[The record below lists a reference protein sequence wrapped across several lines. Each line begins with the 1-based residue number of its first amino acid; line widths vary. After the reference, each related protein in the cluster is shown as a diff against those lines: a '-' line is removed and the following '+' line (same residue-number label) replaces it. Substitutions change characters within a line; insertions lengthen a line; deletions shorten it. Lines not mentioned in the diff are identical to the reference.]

1 MHLLLTNDD
10 GIGSPGLAA
19 LYEALSAIAT
29 VTVVAPAGDQS
40 GVGRTRSDL
49 SFELD
54 NRIAIDDHE
63 WGYVVDGTP
72 ADCVAVGLRHIPEAD
87 AVDLVIS
94 GANDGPNVGSYILGH
109 SGTVGAAVEAAFL
122 GTPAVAV
129 SGYDRET
136 YFPEDNDERSFG
148 PIAAATR
155 DLIEL
160 LDGRSL
166 FDGEIDYLNVNVPTE
181 PAERVVVTQP
191 LADYDTAVVG
201 AGDGDNKSFESNY
214 WATHP
219 VDGDGFPVGFER
231 YAEAYPDWSDRA
243 VIVDGAISL
252 TPLGTPQ
259 SIVDTP
265 PALAEL
271 VERYN
276 AESKADAEP

>member
-10 GIGSPGLAA
+10 GIDSPGLAA
-19 LYEALSAIAT
+19 VYDHLTPMWE

-40 GVGRTRSDL
+40 GVGRSRSDL
-49 SFELD
+49 SYERAD
-54 NRIAIDDHE
+54 EITISDHE

-72 ADCVAVGLRHIPEAD
+72 ADCVAVGLRHIPEAEEI
-87 AVDLVIS
+87 DLVVS

-155 DLIEL
+155 RLIEL
-160 LDGRSL
+160 LAGRSL
-166 FDGEIDYLNVNVPTE
+166 FGGEIDYLNINVPTE
-181 PAERVVVTQP
+181 PAERVVVTRP
-191 LADYDTAVVG
+191 LADYDTTVVG
-201 AGDGDNKSFESNY
+201 SDDGNKAFESNY
-214 WATHP
+214 WATHS
-219 VDGDGFPVGFER
+219 VDGEGFPIGLER
-231 YAEAYPDWSDRA
+231 YADDYPDWSDRA
-243 VIVDGAISL
+243 AVVDGAISL

-259 SIVDTP
+259 SVVDTP

-271 VERYN
+271 VEQYN
-276 AESKADAEP
+276 ETEVDTEV